1 MIQSYNYSGTYK
13 SSFLRDSNVIS
24 LCLEMFYMER
34 LIAIKTFCLILTIK
48 KYATEIQNKF
58 LNPSRR
64 LNEKWSNF
72 Y

>member
-1 MIQSYNYSGTYK
+1 MIQSDNYSCTYK